1 LSIPYLLRRWDLFA
15 HFTDPQLEQLGPCVS
30 RSRYPAGALVVREG
44 EETADAYLIE
54 SGGVRIQRKTPYG
67 SFSLANLEPGDLF
80 GETCFIDRSARSGD
94 AMTLADTDLL
104 MLNPLALQALAERD
118 QRLNLALYWTFWK
131 SLSKKLRQTNEKLT
145 QFFSETGR
153 PATAQA
159 PPKHDASGEFRI
171 DLASK
176 RKLFQEQK
184 LSTLEINFLTSLSKE
199 KNLPPHK
206 VLFREG
212 DEGAEE
218 MYVVLE
224 GRVMISKYIPGAG
237 EEALAFLERGDYFGE
252 MALIENQPRS
262 ADAKADDGGAVVL
275 AIPREVL
282 NGILDINKL
291 SSLRLLKILCNLVA
305 TRLRELDDKIIGWF
319 ILAGGGS
326 GGGTGSYER
335 PGGPSR

>member
-1 LSIPYLLRRWDLFA
+1 LSIPYLLRRWDLFS
-15 HFTDPQLEQLGPCVS
+15 HFSEPQLELLGQCVS
-30 RSRYPAGALVVREG
+30 RTRFPAGSMIVREG
-44 EETADAYLIE
+44 EPSADAYLIE
-54 SGGVRIQRKTPYG
+54 SGGIRIQRKTPYG
-67 SFSLANLEPGDLF
+67 SFNLAELEPGDLF
-80 GETCFIDRSARSGD
+80 GETSFIDRNPRSGD
-94 AMTLADTDLL
+94 AVTISDADILT
-104 MLNPLALQALAERD
+104 LNPLALQALMERD
-118 QRLNLALYWTFWK
+118 QRITLALYWTFWK
-131 SLSKKLRQTNEKLT
+131 SLSKKLRQTNDKLT

-153 PATAQA
+153 PATAQQ
-159 PPKHDASGEFRI
+159 PPKLDASGEFRI

-184 LSTLEINFLTSLSKE
+184 LSNLEINFLTSLSKE
-199 KNLPPHK
+199 QNRPPQK

-212 DEGAEE
+212 ESADE

-224 GRVMISKYIPGAG
+224 GRIMISKYIPGAG

-291 SSLRLLKILCNLVA
+291 SSLRLLKILCTLVA

-319 ILAGGGS
+319 ILAGGAGS
-326 GGGTGSYER
+326 AGAGSGSYER
-335 PGGPSR
+335 LDG

>member
-15 HFTDPQLEQLGPCVS
+15 HFSEPQLEQLGQCVS
-30 RSRYPAGALVVREG
+30 RNRFPAGVMIVREG
-44 EETADAYLIE
+44 EPTVDAYLIE

-67 SFSLANLEPGDLF
+67 NFNLAELEPGDLF
-80 GETCFIDRSARSGD
+80 GETSFIDRNTRSGD
-94 AMTLADTDLL
+94 AVTLSDTDLL
-104 MLNPLALQALAERD
+104 TLNPLALQALMEQD
-118 QRLNLALYWTFWK
+118 QRITLALYWTFWK
-131 SLSKKLRQTNEKLT
+131 SLSKKLRHTNDKLT
-145 QFFSETGR
+145 QFFSETGK
-153 PATAQA
+153 PATTQT
-159 PPKHDASGEFRI
+159 PPKLDASGEFRI

-184 LSTLEINFLTSLSKE
+184 LSNLEINFLTSLSKE
-199 KNLPPHK
+199 KKLPPQK

-212 DEGAEE
+212 ETATE

-224 GRVMISKYIPGAG
+224 GRIMISKYIPGAG

-252 MALIENQPRS
+252 MALIEHQPRS

-275 AIPREVL
+275 AIPSEVL
-282 NGILDINKL
+282 TGILDINKI

-319 ILAGGGS
+319 ILAGGAGGAGAGS
-326 GGGTGSYER
+326 GTYER
-335 PGGPSR
+335 IGG